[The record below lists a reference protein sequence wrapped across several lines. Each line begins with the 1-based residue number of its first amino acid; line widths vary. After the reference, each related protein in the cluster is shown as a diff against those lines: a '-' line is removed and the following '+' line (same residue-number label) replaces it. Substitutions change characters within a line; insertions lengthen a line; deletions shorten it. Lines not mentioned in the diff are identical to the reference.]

1 AMTFSPHIV
10 EKQEA
15 VLEATNDLYGASRQA
30 IYRRTDRLFAWLL
43 ALEWLAGIL
52 AALWIAP
59 LTWAGTTYET
69 HVHVWAATLL
79 GGLVIALPLALA
91 VWRPGASWT
100 RHTIAVGQMLMG
112 ALLIHLTG
120 GRIETHFH

>member
-1 AMTFSPHIV
+1 MTNTPLSIEPLDVVFEAADKLYEDS
-10 EKQEA
+10 KQ
-15 VLEATNDLYGASRQA
+15 T

-120 GRIETHFH
+120 